1 MIYKLTIHPVEDI
14 EEVRVLQWHRAVGEA
29 VAVDQLLVELETSKA
44 IVEVRSKKACIL
56 RQVDAKAGDWTKP
69 GPAIAWFSESP
80 DEALTFD
87 SDAELV
93 AGYDI
98 V

>member
-1 MIYKLTIHPVEDI
+1 M
-14 EEVRVLQWHRAVGEA
+14 
-29 VAVDQLLVELETSKA
+29 
-44 IVEVRSKKACIL
+44 RSKKACIL
-56 RQVDAKAGDWTKP
+56 RQIDAKAGDWTKP
-69 GPAIAWFSESP
+69 GPAIAWFSEAP
-80 DEALTFD
+80 EEALTFD